1 VLVRKDSREEP
12 RFSLA
17 ATGYLIGRSVAGMDG
32 SGQGVS
38 AKVVP
43 NSRARHPEDSGSG
56 SDQFA
61 ALYASRVCCAIRPRA
76 DTAWP
81 FSFAQARR
89 LTLTWFVGCGV
100 MIVATYGGTAA
111 LFGGLAVAAVGGVIV
126 LAISTVAMAS
136 VHGDT
141 SGGSN
146 GSSVGWAFAVSL
158 SSLTLAGLTAAAWL
172 QAGRSFGPMPLWWA
186 AGGLAFVLCAAA
198 ASRRTAIPAGLV
210 VFGLVVVAV
219 VSFLPAGTFTR
230 DRMCPN
236 EAGEESAAYCVP

>member
-1 VLVRKDSREEP
+1 MP
-12 RFSLA
+12 RFRDEHRYRLQVA
-17 ATGYLIGRSVAGMDG
+17 ATGCGESEFMLETGTVSPMDKDAKD
-32 SGQGVS
+32 GQV
-38 AKVVP
+38 
-43 NSRARHPEDSGSG
+43 
-56 SDQFA
+56 
-61 ALYASRVCCAIRPRA
+61 AIRM
-76 DTAWP
+76 
-81 FSFAQARR
+81 R

-158 SSLTLAGLTAAAWL
+158 SSLTLAGLTAAAWR

-186 AGGLAFVLCAAA
+186 VGGLAFVLCAAA

-210 VFGLVVVAV
+210 VVGLVVVAV